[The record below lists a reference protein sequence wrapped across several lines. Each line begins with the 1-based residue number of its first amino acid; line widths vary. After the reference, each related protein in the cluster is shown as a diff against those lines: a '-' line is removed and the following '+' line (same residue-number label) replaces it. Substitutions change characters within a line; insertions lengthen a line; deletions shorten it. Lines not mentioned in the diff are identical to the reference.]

1 MKVLITGGAGFFG
14 LHMTKK
20 CVEMGDE
27 VTLLDIAEYDKSEY
41 NQSVKLVKG
50 DVRDTAVMNDLI
62 SKTDVVIHAAA
73 ALPLESRKEIFS
85 TNVDGTR
92 NVLELSLKNKV
103 KRFIMISSTAVYGVP
118 DHHPLYETDEMI
130 GVGPYGESKIAAE
143 KYCNEI
149 RDKGLFITTIRPKTF
164 IGTHRLGVFQI
175 LYNWVEEGH
184 RIPLIGNGRNRYQLL
199 EVDDLCDAVYLAYT
213 SNDERAN
220 GVFNVGAVSNL
231 SENDYVGNL
240 CEYAGSG
247 SKILHTPV
255 WLVIPALMVFEW
267 LHISPLYKW
276 VYGTA
281 HKDSFVS
288 VDKAREILKWNPK
301 YDESQALIRSYK
313 WYQENKD
320 FIAKGTGTGHRVAW
334 AQGILAIFK
343 KIL

>member
-20 CVEMGDE
+20 CVDMGEE

-41 NQSVKLVKG
+41 DKSVKLIKG
-50 DVRDTAVMNDLI
+50 DVRDTEIMDKLI
-62 SKTDVVIHAAA
+62 SENDVVIHAAA
-73 ALPLESRKEIFS
+73 ALPLEKRKEIFS

-92 NVLELSLKNKV
+92 NVLELCFKHKT
-103 KRFIMISSTAVYGVP
+103 KRFVMISSTAVYGVP
-118 DHHPLYETDEMI
+118 DHHPLFETDKMI

-143 KYCNEI
+143 KICNEY
-149 RDKGLFITTIRPKTF
+149 RDKGLFITTVRPKTF

-184 RIPLIGNGRNRYQLL
+184 RIPMIGNGKNRYQLL

-213 SNDERAN
+213 SKNESAN
-220 GVFNVGAVSNL
+220 GVFNIGAVSNL
-231 SENDYVGNL
+231 SANDYLGAL

-247 SKILHTPV
+247 STILHTPV
-255 WLVIPALMVFEW
+255 CLVIPALMLFEW

-288 VDKAREILKWNPK
+288 VDKAREVLGWNPK
-301 YDESQALIRSYK
+301 YDESQALIRSYQ
-313 WYQENKD
+313 WYQDNKAY
-320 FIAKGTGTGHRVAW
+320 IAKGTGTSHRVPW
-334 AQGILAIFK
+334 AQGILGIIK
-343 KIL
+343 KFL

>member
-20 CVEMGDE
+20 CVDMGEE

-41 NQSVKLVKG
+41 DKSVKLVKG
-50 DVRDTAVMNDLI
+50 DVRDTEIMDKLI
-62 SKTDVVIHAAA
+62 SENDVVIHAAA
-73 ALPLESRKEIFS
+73 ALPLEKRKEIFS

-92 NVLELSLKNKV
+92 NVLELCFKHKT
-103 KRFIMISSTAVYGVP
+103 KRFVMISSTAVYGVP
-118 DHHPLYETDEMI
+118 DHHPLFETDKMI

-143 KYCNEI
+143 KICNEY
-149 RDKGLFITTIRPKTF
+149 RDKGLFITTVRPKTF

-184 RIPLIGNGRNRYQLL
+184 RIPMIGNGKNRYQLL
-199 EVDDLCDAVYLAYT
+199 EVDDLCDAVHLAYT
-213 SNDERAN
+213 SKNELAN
-220 GVFNVGAVSNL
+220 GVFNIGAVSNL
-231 SENDYVGNL
+231 SANDYLGAL

-247 SKILHTPV
+247 STILHTPV
-255 WLVIPALMVFEW
+255 CLVIPALMLFEW

-288 VDKAREILKWNPK
+288 VDKAREVLGWNPK
-301 YDESQALIRSYK
+301 YDESQALIRSYQ
-313 WYQENKD
+313 WYQDNKAY
-320 FIAKGTGTGHRVAW
+320 IAKGTGTSHRVPW
-334 AQGILAIFK
+334 AQGILGIIK
-343 KIL
+343 KFL

>member
-20 CVEMGDE
+20 CVDMGEE
-27 VTLLDIAEYDKSEY
+27 VTLLDIAEYDKAEY
-41 NQSVKLVKG
+41 DKSVKLVKG
-50 DVRDTAVMNDLI
+50 DVRDAEIMDKLI
-62 SKTDVVIHAAA
+62 SENDVVIHAAA
-73 ALPLESRKEIFS
+73 ALPLEKKKEIFS

-92 NVLELSLKNKV
+92 NVLELCFKHKTRKFV
-103 KRFIMISSTAVYGVP
+103 MISSTAVYGVP
-118 DHHPLYETDEMI
+118 DHHPLFETDKMI

-143 KYCNEI
+143 KICNEY
-149 RDKGLFITTIRPKTF
+149 RDKGLFITTVRPKTF

-184 RIPLIGNGRNRYQLL
+184 RIPMIGNGKNRYQLL

-213 SNDERAN
+213 SQNELAN
-220 GVFNVGAVSNL
+220 GVFNIGAVSNL
-231 SENDYVGNL
+231 SANDYLGAL

-247 SKILHTPV
+247 STILHTPV
-255 WLVIPALMVFEW
+255 SLVIPALMLFEW

-288 VDKAREILKWNPK
+288 VDKAREVLGWNPK
-301 YDESQALIRSYK
+301 YDESQALIRSYQ
-313 WYQENKD
+313 WYQDNKAY
-320 FIAKGTGTGHRVAW
+320 IAKGTGTSHRVPW
-334 AQGILAIFK
+334 AQGILGIIK
-343 KIL
+343 KFL

>member
-20 CVEMGDE
+20 CVEMGEE

-41 NQSVKLVKG
+41 DQSVKLVKG
-50 DVRDTAVMNDLI
+50 DVRDATIMDDLI

-143 KYCNEI
+143 KHCNEF
-149 RDKGLFITTIRPKTF
+149 REKGLFITTIRPKTF

-184 RIPLIGNGRNRYQLL
+184 RIPLIGSGKNRYQLL

-213 SNDERAN
+213 SSDERAN
-220 GVFNVGAVSNL
+220 GIFNVGAVSSL
-231 SENDYVGNL
+231 TENDYVGNL

-255 WLVIPALMVFEW
+255 WLVIPALTVFEW